1 MKKILFLTIAAISFA
16 GQSVKAQH
24 LKPEG
29 QEYMNKFS
37 TAPAY
42 AGYNGNDEGFI
53 GYRSFMTG
61 IDGATKLLTAD
72 VNGDL
77 GESMGYG
84 VQIINEKSGNFSNF
98 YAGITY
104 AYHIRFSEESGLSFA
119 VTPAIIRSAYN
130 LAGAKTFGSTTDPV
144 LANEAGLSGGGF
156 DAGFSVM
163 LKMGGLNFSA
173 YVPRLICQDLKFQ
186 NGILNSDRE
195 IFSNLSYAIENDKWE
210 FEPAAEVCYSL
221 GMKELEWKAALNAKY
236 NERAWVSVGYQSTKW
251 LALGMGF
258 SATNR
263 IAFNYQYLYGTSEIA
278 KTCGGTH
285 EIGIGFLIQK
295 GKTHKKPTVFFEEK
309 EKAKNNEIEK
319 LKEEV
324 KKLEE
329 EVKTAKIND
338 VLENDEK
345 RPSPEPEHIEEE
357 EDIATNSKDWEP
369 PVQMYNVTFASGTS
383 ILNRSSYSE
392 IDAFISL
399 INDKE
404 VGDQPVSDLYMGRKV
419 LIVVT
424 AEQGDSKK
432 FNKKLALERA
442 EKIKAYM
449 ISKGVSD
456 IRISTRGIAGKI
468 KNKGADNF
476 ENNNVKICRSK
487 AAENKK

>member
-1 MKKILFLTIAAISFA
+1 MLLS
-16 GQSVKAQH
+16 
-24 LKPEG
+24 
-29 QEYMNKFS
+29 
-37 TAPAY
+37 
-42 AGYNGNDEGFI
+42 
-53 GYRSFMTG
+53 
-61 IDGATKLLTAD
+61 DGATKLLTVD

-104 AYHIRFSEESGLSFA
+104 AYHIRFSDESGLSFG
-119 VTPAIIRSAYN
+119 VTPAIVRSAYN

-163 LKMGGLNFSA
+163 LKAGGLNFSA

-186 NGILNSDRE
+186 NGILNTDRE

-210 FEPAAEVCYSL
+210 FEPAAEICYSL
-221 GMKELEWKAALNAKY
+221 GMKELEWKAALNTKY
-236 NERAWVSVGYQSTKW
+236 NERAWFSLGYYSTKW

-263 IAFNYQYLYGTSEIA
+263 IALNYQYLYGTSEIA

-285 EIGIGFLIQK
+285 EISIGFLIQK
-295 GKTHKKPTVFFEEK
+295 GKTHKKPTIFFEEK
-309 EKAKNNEIEK
+309 EKTKSNSELEK
-319 LKEEV
+319 LKEEI

-329 EVKTAKIND
+329 EVKAAKIND

-345 RPSPEPEHIEEE
+345 QSEPEPEHIVEEAE
-357 EDIATNSKDWEP
+357 ENTSKGWEVP
-369 PVQMYNVTFASGTS
+369 EIMRNVTFASGTS
-383 ILNRSSYSE
+383 ILNKSSYPG
-392 IDAFISL
+392 IDTYISMLKDTVIGPL
-399 INDKE
+399 IHD
-404 VGDQPVSDLYMGRKV
+404 DYIGRKV
-419 LIVVT
+419 LIIVT

-449 ISKGVSD
+449 VSKGVAAD
-456 IRISTRGIAGKI
+456 RISTRGIAGR
-468 KNKGADNF
+468 NKSKSGTEHF
-476 ENNNVKICRSK
+476 ESNNVKISR
-487 AAENKK
+487 NKVDEDKN

>member
-37 TAPAY
+37 AAPAY
-42 AGYNGNDEGFI
+42 AGYNGNDEAFL

-119 VTPAIIRSAYN
+119 VTPAIVRSAYN
-130 LAGAKTFGSTTDPV
+130 LAGAKTFGSATDPV

-163 LKMGGLNFSA
+163 FKAGGLNFSV

-186 NGILNSDRE
+186 NGILNTDRE
-195 IFSNLSYAIENDKWE
+195 IFSNLSYAIESDKWE
-210 FEPAAEVCYSL
+210 FEPAAEVCYPL

-236 NERAWVSVGYQSTKW
+236 NERAWVSLGYQSTKW

-285 EIGIGFLIQK
+285 EISIGFLIQK

-309 EKAKNNEIEK
+309 EKEKSNEIQK
-319 LKEEV
+319 LKEEI

-357 EDIATNSKDWEP
+357 PGATNVKWETP
-369 PVQMYNVTFASGTS
+369 EIMRNITFASGTS
-383 ILNRSSYSE
+383 ILNKSSYPG
-392 IDAFISL
+392 IDAYISL
-399 INDKE
+399 MKDTVEGPVINDK
-404 VGDQPVSDLYMGRKV
+404 YMDREV
-419 LIVVT
+419 LIIVT

-432 FNKKLALERA
+432 YNQKLALERA

-449 ISKGVSD
+449 VSKGVPAN
-456 IRISTRGIAGKI
+456 RISTRGIAGRNKS
-468 KNKGADNF
+468 KNGTEHF
-476 ENNNVKICRSK
+476 ESNNVKISREK
-487 AAENKK
+487 KDEDEENK